1 MAQTVIHVEEAS
13 LNDLKNAL
21 ATAGESYK
29 SNLSRLNNLINEITS
44 GDIQGDPANDLLQKY
59 QSKEATL
66 TKLAETIDE
75 AAGYV
80 GLQTTKFSDMIGE
93 LKSGMK

>member
-1 MAQTVIHVEEAS
+1 MAQIHVDEAS

-29 SNLSRLNNLINEITS
+29 SNLARLTNLVNEITS
-44 GDIQGDPANDLLQKY
+44 GDIQGDPATDLLQKF
-59 QSKEATL
+59 QAKEDTFK
-66 TKLAETIDE
+66 KLAETIDE
-75 AAGYV
+75 AEGYM
-80 GLQTTKFSDMIGE
+80 GMQTTKFGNMIGD

>member
-1 MAQTVIHVEEAS
+1 MAQIHVDEAA

-29 SNLSRLNNLINEITS
+29 NNLARLTNLINEITS
-44 GDIQGDPANDLLQKY
+44 GDIQGDPATDLLQKF
-59 QSKEATL
+59 QAKEQTFN
-66 TKLAETIDE
+66 KLAETIDE
-75 AAGYV
+75 AEGYM
-80 GLQTTKFSDMIGE
+80 GMQTTKFGNMIGD

>member
-1 MAQTVIHVEEAS
+1 MSVIHVDETS

-29 SNLSRLNNLINEITS
+29 NNLAKLTNLIQEITS
-44 GDIQGDPANDLLQKY
+44 GDIQGAPASDLLAKFKA
-59 QSKEATL
+59 KEGNFN
-66 TKLAETIDE
+66 KLAETIDE
-75 AAGYV
+75 AESYMGM
-80 GLQTTKFSDMIGE
+80 QTTKFNNMLQG